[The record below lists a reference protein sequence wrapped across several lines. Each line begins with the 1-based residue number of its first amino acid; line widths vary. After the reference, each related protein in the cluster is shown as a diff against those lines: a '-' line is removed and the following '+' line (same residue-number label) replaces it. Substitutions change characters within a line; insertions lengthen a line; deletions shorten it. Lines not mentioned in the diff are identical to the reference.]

1 MTLRP
6 TNPTKPLSSRFNR
19 PNSSPDSIVDRSQE
33 ENMPSASATKASDK
47 AQACKKLTTLLQKE
61 YGKSVPS
68 IKQPVLETM
77 LFAVCLEDNPWEK
90 AQAGYDKLLKSYF
103 DLNEIRVSSVTELEQ
118 TLSDLRSSE
127 WKGLRIRSILRF
139 VFESTYTF
147 EFEKLARLT
156 LESAQKRLKK
166 IDYLSPFVTNFT
178 LQQVLSS
185 HVVCLDHICHRAAI
199 HLGIVPPDS
208 AIPEATEFLKAGVK
222 KSDAFA
228 FSYLLRQFATDP
240 KFADRIEDELD
251 EDLDF
256 DVLKVEERLAIL
268 KAPRRRKKKTA
279 KPAAAEKP
287 ATKKK
292 STKATAAQKKTTSTS
307 KSAAKKE
314 SPAKKKTATKAPAAK
329 KKTASK
335 KTSAKTTTSKKSA
348 AKKTTSSSGAKAK
361 KKAPAK
367 RAAKKKK

>member
-1 MTLRP
+1 
-6 TNPTKPLSSRFNR
+6 
-19 PNSSPDSIVDRSQE
+19 
-33 ENMPSASATKASDK
+33 MPSASATKASDK
-47 AQACKKLTTLLQKE
+47 AQACKKLTSLLQKE
-61 YGKSVPS
+61 YSKSVPS

-77 LFAVCLEDNPWEK
+77 LFAVCLEDNPWDK

-118 TLSDLRSSE
+118 TLSDLRNSE

-185 HVVCLDHICHRAAI
+185 HVVCLDHVCHRAAI

-208 AIPEATEFLKAGVK
+208 TIPEATEFLKAGVK

-228 FSYLLRQFATDP
+228 FSHLLRQFATDA

-292 STKATAAQKKTTSTS
+292 STKAPAAKKKTTS
-307 KSAAKKE
+307 KSNDKSTTKKE

-335 KTSAKTTTSKKSA
+335 KTAAKTTTSKKSA

>member
-1 MTLRP
+1 
-6 TNPTKPLSSRFNR
+6 
-19 PNSSPDSIVDRSQE
+19 
-33 ENMPSASATKASDK
+33 MPSASATKASDK

-77 LFAVCLEDNPWEK
+77 LFAVCLEDNPWDK

-118 TLSDLRSSE
+118 TLSDLRHSE

-185 HVVCLDHICHRAAI
+185 HVVCLDHVCHRAAI

-208 AIPEATEFLKAGVK
+208 TIPEATEFLKAGVK

-228 FSYLLRQFATDP
+228 FSHLLRQFATDP

-292 STKATAAQKKTTSTS
+292 STKATAAPKKTAS
-307 KSAAKKE
+307 KSNEKSTAKKE

-335 KTSAKTTTSKKSA
+335 KTTAKTATSKKSA

>member
-1 MTLRP
+1 
-6 TNPTKPLSSRFNR
+6 
-19 PNSSPDSIVDRSQE
+19 
-33 ENMPSASATKASDK
+33 MPSASATKASDK
-47 AQACKKLTTLLQKE
+47 AQACKKLTSLLQKE

-77 LFAVCLEDNPWEK
+77 LFAVCLEDNPWDK

-118 TLSDLRSSE
+118 TLSDLRHSE

-185 HVVCLDHICHRAAI
+185 HVVCLDHVCHRAAI

-208 AIPEATEFLKAGVK
+208 TIPEATEFLKAGVK

-228 FSYLLRQFATDP
+228 FSHLLRQFATDP

-292 STKATAAQKKTTSTS
+292 STKATAAPKKTAS
-307 KSAAKKE
+307 KSNEKSTAKKE

-335 KTSAKTTTSKKSA
+335 KTTAKTAASKKSA

>member
-1 MTLRP
+1 
-6 TNPTKPLSSRFNR
+6 
-19 PNSSPDSIVDRSQE
+19 
-33 ENMPSASATKASDK
+33 MPSASATKASDK

-77 LFAVCLEDNPWEK
+77 LFAVCLEDNPWDK

-118 TLSDLRSSE
+118 TLSDLRHSE

-185 HVVCLDHICHRAAI
+185 HVVCLDHVCHRAAI
-199 HLGIVPPDS
+199 HLGIVPSDS
-208 AIPEATEFLKAGVK
+208 TIPEATEFLKAGVK

-228 FSYLLRQFATDP
+228 FSHLLRQFATDP

-292 STKATAAQKKTTSTS
+292 STKATAAPKKTAS
-307 KSAAKKE
+307 KSNEKSTAKKE

-335 KTSAKTTTSKKSA
+335 KTTAKTATSKKSA

-367 RAAKKKK
+367 RAARKKK